1 VHFLVFQ
8 LILADTL
15 VSCITMPMEAIWRLT
30 IQWYADNL
38 TCKVTTEQQISSRIH
53 SSFTGVKVSFKVGLK
68 WGSSGV
74 KGRYDTYPPRVYEFG
89 YKRPR
94 RSYCRQKNKPK
105 YLPFFKG
112 FVARRHSSYF
122 VQYMHSGVVQ

>member
-38 TCKVTTEQQISSRIH
+38 TCKVPTEQQVSSRIH
-53 SSFTGVKVSFKVGLK
+53 RSCTGVKASFKVGLK
-68 WGSSGV
+68 GSMTHTV
-74 KGRYDTYPPRVYEFG
+74 LIPP
-89 YKRPR
+89 
-94 RSYCRQKNKPK
+94 
-105 YLPFFKG
+105 PFNLTLKL
-112 FVARRHSSYF
+112 ALTS
-122 VQYMHSGVVQ
+122 VQDL